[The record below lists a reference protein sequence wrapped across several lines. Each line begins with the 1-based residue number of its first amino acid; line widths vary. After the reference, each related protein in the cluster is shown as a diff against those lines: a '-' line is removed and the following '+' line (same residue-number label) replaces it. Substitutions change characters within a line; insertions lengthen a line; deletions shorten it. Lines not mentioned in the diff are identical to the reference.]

1 MITGVL
7 TGNETR
13 DYHEDKRAGVGTLCG
28 HLSYE
33 SSIRLYLFMNL
44 ASYPVLLALLVS
56 GVAPWG
62 CALAFVALYD
72 AQRLVRNARSAP
84 TDPHSSFMLV
94 PMAFRQNWHF
104 GVLLVLGYIISYYL
118 IPVI

>member
-1 MITGVL
+1 M
-7 TGNETR
+7 
-13 DYHEDKRAGVGTLCG
+13 GTLCG
-28 HLSYE
+28 HIGYANSL
-33 SSIRLYLFMNL
+33 RLYLFMNL
-44 ASYPVLLALLVS
+44 VSYPILLVLMVA

-62 CALAFVALYD
+62 CALAFVALYN
-72 AQRLVRNARSAP
+72 AWKLVRNAREAP
-84 TDPHSSFMLV
+84 TDPHASFMLV